1 MRAQHVRVEQLG
13 DRQAVLAQDG
23 DAGIDIGTGNFRDH
37 GGSFNYAFKMQIYGS
52 KKCPLGGR
60 FQHC

>member
-23 DAGIDIGTGNFRDH
+23 DAGIDVGAGSFRNH
-37 GGSFNYAFKMQIYGS
+37 VGSFNYAFKMQI
-52 KKCPLGGR
+52 
-60 FQHC
+60 